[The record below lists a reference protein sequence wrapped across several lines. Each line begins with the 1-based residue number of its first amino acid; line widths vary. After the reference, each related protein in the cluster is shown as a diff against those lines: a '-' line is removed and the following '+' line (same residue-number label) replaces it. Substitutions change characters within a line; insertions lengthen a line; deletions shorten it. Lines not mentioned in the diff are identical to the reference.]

1 MEHSKP
7 VLVVGATGFLGME
20 ICRLLAASNKT
31 VKALVRQSSDPEK
44 VKALENLG
52 IETVTGDIKDR
63 RSLDQAFRDVEKVI
77 STASSTLSKV
87 TGDSIETVDHL
98 GQLNVIDAA
107 QKAGVKKFVFI
118 SFPESHVQF
127 PLQDAKR
134 SAEDVLIKSG
144 MDYTILRPTFFM
156 EIWLG
161 PYLGFDIRNRKATVY
176 GHGVNKVSWISLKDV
191 ARFAVQSLDN
201 DRTTNKILELGGPE
215 ALSPL
220 DVIKL
225 AENADGHSFELQY
238 VPEEI
243 INNQKNNSE
252 NPLEQS
258 FSALMLTLAAGTE
271 IDMVEVL
278 KIMPVQLI
286 SVDEYIREV
295 VSEQVEHAL

>member
-1 MEHSKP
+1 
-7 VLVVGATGFLGME
+7 
-20 ICRLLAASNKT
+20 
-31 VKALVRQSSDPEK
+31 
-44 VKALENLG
+44 
-52 IETVTGDIKDR
+52 
-63 RSLDQAFRDVEKVI
+63 
-77 STASSTLSKV
+77 
-87 TGDSIETVDHL
+87 
-98 GQLNVIDAA
+98 
-107 QKAGVKKFVFI
+107 
-118 SFPESHVQF
+118 
-127 PLQDAKR
+127 
-134 SAEDVLIKSG
+134 
-144 MDYTILRPTFFM
+144 M